1 MQLNVFVS
9 DIFLECVPKFH
20 VTAMRLIVHLHGHEF
35 NLLGI
40 WSSNLKIIRFQEII
54 HANVPDVGS
63 VFISFELI
71 AVLSNDAESR
81 IIGSGDLSLA
91 VTHNSVNHTVMLS
104 SSTMDTLMAQLQL
117 TISFDKIVL
126 SDKDN
131 MVKEQSNLLNQ
142 HPYSYSHVKIS
153 NVSPSD
159 KLSKI
164 PDFFSNNASK
174 RSNTIALKSSIKT
187 LKRTSNSDVITEYKS
202 NFTHAIPQQEASKT
216 QTDLEFTDTTPTRYE
231 RDEILNKITDQTLDF
246 GLKRKSSSGMRTNS
260 SINSNPVDAK
270 GVHRVIS
277 NHSRSSSQNKS
288 SLFVKHAQKAIKEQV
303 RDKKDFKVSHR
314 KVTSA
319 MKKPIGS
326 TSEIRIHPEVM
337 KRNEAC
343 DRLKAALKKKEEMLE
358 KAQSQLNSSMQDNER
373 KKTRSQSPSKV
384 RYEESEMT
392 GRSNKRE
399 ESFRLEES
407 EDFRRSLQLRN
418 RLQLAEE
425 RRLNILKNT
434 KNRAVYTSS
443 ISSTKSA
450 QIRDNVRRS
459 IEIEEKLRNKFDQKE
474 ENLKIMEMKIDSQL
488 RSSVCAVRNVGE
500 KQRFVDKRYN
510 VILSGFLLRL

>member
-9 DIFLECVPKFH
+9 DIYLECVPKFH
-20 VTAMRLIVHLHGHEF
+20 VTAMRLIVHIHGNEF

-40 WSSNLKIIRFQEII
+40 WSSNLKIVRFQEII
-54 HANVPDVGS
+54 HANVPDMGS

-81 IIGSGDLSLA
+81 VIGSGDLSLA
-91 VTHNSVNHTVMLS
+91 VTHNSVNQTVMLS

-126 SDKDN
+126 SDKDS

-142 HPYSYSHVKIS
+142 HLHSYPHLKIS
-153 NVSPSD
+153 NVSLSN
-159 KLSKI
+159 KLSKSS
-164 PDFFSNNASK
+164 DFFTNDASK
-174 RSNTIALKSSIKT
+174 RSNIIALKSSIKT
-187 LKRTSNSDVITEYKS
+187 HKRTSNSGAITGYKS
-202 NFTHAIPQQEASKT
+202 HFTHAIPQQEVSNT
-216 QTDLEFTDTTPTRYE
+216 QTDLDFTDTTPARYE
-231 RDEILNKITDQTLDF
+231 RDEILNKITDQTLDL
-246 GLKRKSSSGMRTNS
+246 GLKRKSSGGMRTNS
-260 SINSNPVDAK
+260 SINGTLIDVK
-270 GVHRVIS
+270 CVHGVIN
-277 NHSRSSSQNKS
+277 NHFRSSSQNKS
-288 SLFVKHAQKAIKEQV
+288 PLFVKHVQKAIKEQV
-303 RDKKDFKVSHR
+303 RDKKNFKVSHR
-314 KVTSA
+314 KVASA
-319 MKKPIGS
+319 VKKPIGS

-337 KRNEAC
+337 KQNEAC

-373 KKTRSQSPSKV
+373 RKTHSQSPSKA

-392 GRSNKRE
+392 GRLNKRE

-418 RLQLAEE
+418 RLKLAEE

-434 KNRAVYTSS
+434 KNRAIYSS
-443 ISSTKSA
+443 SVSSTKSA

-459 IEIEEKLRNKFDQKE
+459 IQIEEKLKNKFDQKE

-488 RSSVCAVRNVGE
+488 RNSVCAVRNV
-500 KQRFVDKRYN
+500 DKRQ
-510 VILSGFLLRL
+510 RLVDRCNHIFF